1 MGDARRPL
9 AGRSVLVTRPEGR
22 SSALVERLRGL
33 GAHVEARPTIALE
46 APSDP
51 APAHRAVRRLD
62 EMDWIL
68 FTSANGVQFFISRL
82 REAGK
87 KTSEIRSGIA
97 AIGPGTADRLAAC
110 GLEADLVARD
120 SRSEGFAEA
129 LRERVARGQ
138 RVLVVGPEVTRPVL
152 VDSLN
157 DLGTETEAVA
167 FYRNVAA
174 PGVDEVVDQLC
185 RGRYDVI
192 VFTAP
197 STLHRLLEGGWCPR
211 SQLVRALGRTA
222 IVAIG
227 RVTAR
232 AVEEEGLRAAA
243 VAASPTDDGI
253 VEAVTGLF
261 RA

>member
-1 MGDARRPL
+1 
-9 AGRSVLVTRPEGR
+9 
-22 SSALVERLRGL
+22 LVERLREL

-51 APAHRAVRRLD
+51 APARRAVRRLD
-62 EMDWIL
+62 DLDWIL
-68 FTSANGVQFFISRL
+68 FTSANGVQFFMSRL

-87 KTSEIRSGIA
+87 KPAQVRSAIA
-97 AIGPGTADRLAAC
+97 AIGPGTGERLAAC

-120 SRSEGFAEA
+120 SRAEGLAEA
-129 LRERVARGQ
+129 LRDRVKRGQ
-138 RVLVVGPEVTRPVL
+138 RLLVVGPEVTRPVL
-152 VDSLN
+152 VDALK

-174 PGVDEVVDQLC
+174 PGVDEVVDQVC
-185 RGRYDVI
+185 RRRYDVI

-197 STLHRLLEGGWCPR
+197 STLHRLLEGGWCSR
-211 SQLVRALGRTA
+211 SQLVRALGSTA

-227 RVTAR
+227 RITAR
-232 AVEEEGLRAAA
+232 AVEDEGLCCAA